1 MSTRQRPHGTSDA
14 AKDRIVQG
22 TDNDA
27 SISRLSA
34 VELGYLDDPFARV
47 LTASNASLTRR
58 LPIINRGIAPV
69 YKGNDTDWLTVASS
83 SLLRNLCPYSCHR

>member
-1 MSTRQRPHGTSDA
+1 MGGESTRQRPHGTSSA
-14 AKDRIVQG
+14 VKDRVVQG

-47 LTASNASLTRR
+47 LTASNAALARR
-58 LPIINRGIAPV
+58 FPIINRGIVPSHTTSIP
-69 YKGNDTDWLTVASS
+69 NM
-83 SLLRNLCPYSCHR
+83 N